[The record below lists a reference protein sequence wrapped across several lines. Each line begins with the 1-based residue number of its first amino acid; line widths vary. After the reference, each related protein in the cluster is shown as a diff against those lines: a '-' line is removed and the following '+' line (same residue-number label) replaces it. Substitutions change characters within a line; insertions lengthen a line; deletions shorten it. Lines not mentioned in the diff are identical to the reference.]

1 VLRVGTRRS
10 TLALVQARSIVE
22 LLEAAGSSAVLVPI
36 ATGGDAGAGPAARLD
51 TGPAGRKGS
60 FVREIVTAL
69 VGGHVDLAVHSA
81 KDLPAEDPEGVVTAA
96 VPERADPLD
105 VLVTREAVLAEGA
118 VLGTSSLRRRNQVLR
133 WRPDLRVVD
142 LRGNV
147 DTRLRRLNDGDV
159 DGLLLAAAGLA
170 RLGLSPEHA
179 RPMTIA
185 QMVPAPGQGA
195 LAIQVRHDDDATTEI
210 VRSLDHSSSRE
221 AFDAERAVVRA
232 LGADCALPLG
242 AYAVVGSDGVR
253 LRASVI
259 DDEGAAAD
267 AEVTA
272 GGAAPAAE
280 AAVAALLAAGA
291 GPMLDAAREA

>member
-1 VLRVGTRRS
+1 MLRVGTRRS

-36 ATGGDAGAGPAARLD
+36 ATGGDAGAGPATRLD

-195 LAIQVRHDDDATTEI
+195 LAIQVRRDDDATTEI